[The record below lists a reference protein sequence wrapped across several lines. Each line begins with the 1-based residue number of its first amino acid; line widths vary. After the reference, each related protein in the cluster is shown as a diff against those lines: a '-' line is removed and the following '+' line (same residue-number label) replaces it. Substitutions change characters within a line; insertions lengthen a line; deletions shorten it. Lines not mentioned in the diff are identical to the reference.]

1 MLNLSRMSRTP
12 KRILDLLWL
21 AGLLW
26 CLTACSS
33 QKSSPATQAQSQSG
47 SASTNTAAE
56 TKSSLPD
63 PCKLLTKD
71 EAEAI
76 LGEAVG
82 DPEPGG
88 LGGNRICD
96 WKSVALHGGIAPY
109 SIHIALVGERQN
121 VWDAGKKLYGK
132 EMRPIPGL
140 GDDAYF
146 LLDDLQMY
154 DKQLS
159 ISINVLKSIDKPDHA
174 KAVEKAEMAVAQKVV
189 SRL

>member
-1 MLNLSRMSRTP
+1 VLNL
-12 KRILDLLWL
+12 
-21 AGLLW
+21 
-26 CLTACSS
+26 LTATRNRISDVLFLSLLFYGLIGCSS
-33 QKSSPATQAQSQSG
+33 QKSTPAEPAQSGAIAGTPTES
-47 SASTNTAAE
+47 
-56 TKSSLPD
+56 KSSLPD

-71 EAEAI
+71 EAEGI
-76 LGEAVG
+76 LGEPIR

-96 WKSVALHGGIAPY
+96 WKSVALHGGISPY
-109 SIHIALVGERQN
+109 SIHIALIRQSKN

-146 LLDDLQMY
+146 LTDDLQLY

-159 ISINVLKSIDKPDHA
+159 ITINVLKSIDKPDHA
-174 KAVEKAEMAVAQKVV
+174 KAVEKAELAVAQRVV
-189 SRL
+189 SRV